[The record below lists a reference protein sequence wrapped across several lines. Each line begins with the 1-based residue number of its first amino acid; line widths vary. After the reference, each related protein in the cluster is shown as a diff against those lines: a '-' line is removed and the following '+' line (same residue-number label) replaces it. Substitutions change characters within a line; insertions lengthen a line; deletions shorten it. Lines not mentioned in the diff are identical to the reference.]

1 MSRLTILTK
10 DKAQVTMESLYQD
23 LERRIVAS
31 PPGLCPVDL
40 TRSFIKMCLAQ
51 SCGKCV
57 PCRVGLRQLARLF
70 DNVLDGEAN
79 EETVEN
85 IKLTAEGIY
94 YSADCAIGYEAAKL
108 ALKSVDGCIDDFES
122 HIHNGFCSCNSNQPV
137 ACVKSC
143 PAGVDI
149 PGYIALVQQGRY
161 ADAVRLIRRDNP
173 MPTTCAYICE
183 HPCENRCKRTIID
196 APVNIRGLKKMAV
209 DNSGIVPVPEC
220 EAPTGK
226 KVAIIGGGPG
236 GLSAAYYLALMGHK
250 VTIFEQ
256 RKQLGGMLR
265 YGIPNYR
272 FPRKK
277 LDEEIDSILS
287 TGIEVKKNISV
298 GKDISFDDI
307 TKEYDATYISI
318 GAHADKKI
326 GIEGEDAKSGITSAV
341 EMLRAIGDGD
351 MPDYTGK
358 KVIVIGGGNVAMDVA
373 RSSIRLGASK
383 VSIVYRR
390 RKADMTALEEE
401 VEGAEAEGCD
411 VLELMSPVRIKQDEE
426 GNAIGLIVKPQ
437 MISRVSHGRP
447 APKAAAKD
455 EVLLE
460 SDLIVVAIGQGIET
474 KSFEEHGIKVQRG
487 VISALNTGNITPQD
501 GEMSEGVFAGGDCA
515 SGPATVIKA
524 VAAAKV
530 TAANIDEYLGYHHE
544 ITCNVEIPLPNNADH
559 TPCCRVEL
567 SEREASERKHVFAG
581 GDCVTGPATVIKAI
595 AAGKVAA
602 ANIDEYL
609 GFNHEITC
617 DVEIPYA
624 SNEDKVAC
632 GRVEVALRDAAERK
646 NDFEPIEYGFS
657 CEEACQEAGR
667 CLRCDHFGF
676 GAFRGGRE
684 EQW

>member
-487 VISALNTGNITPQD
+487 VVSALNTGNITPQD
-501 GEMSEGVFAGGDCA
+501 GEMSEG
-515 SGPATVIKA
+515 
-524 VAAAKV
+524 
-530 TAANIDEYLGYHHE
+530 
-544 ITCNVEIPLPNNADH
+544 
-559 TPCCRVEL
+559 
-567 SEREASERKHVFAG
+567 VFAG

>member
-108 ALKSVDGCIDDFES
+108 VLKSVDGCIDDFES

-287 TGIEVKKNISV
+287 TGIEVKKNVSV

-307 TKEYDATYISI
+307 TNEYDATYISI

-501 GEMSEGVFAGGDCA
+501 GEMSEGVFAGGDC
-515 SGPATVIKA
+515 
-524 VAAAKV
+524 
-530 TAANIDEYLGYHHE
+530 
-544 ITCNVEIPLPNNADH
+544 
-559 TPCCRVEL
+559 
-567 SEREASERKHVFAG
+567 
-581 GDCVTGPATVIKAI
+581 VTGPATVIKAI

-676 GAFRGGRE
+676 GPFRGGRE

>member
-256 RKQLGGMLR
+256 RKKLGGMLR

-501 GEMSEGVFAGGDCA
+501 GEMSEGVFAGGDC
-515 SGPATVIKA
+515 
-524 VAAAKV
+524 
-530 TAANIDEYLGYHHE
+530 
-544 ITCNVEIPLPNNADH
+544 
-559 TPCCRVEL
+559 
-567 SEREASERKHVFAG
+567 
-581 GDCVTGPATVIKAI
+581 VTGPATVIKAI

>member
-10 DKAQVTMESLYQD
+10 DKAQVTMESMYQD

-70 DNVLDGEAN
+70 DNVLDGEAT

-137 ACVKSC
+137 SCVKSC

-149 PGYIALVQQGRY
+149 PGYIALVQQKRY

-209 DNSGIVPVPEC
+209 DNAGIVPVPEC
-220 EAPTGK
+220 EPDTGK

-307 TKEYDATYISI
+307 TDEYDATYISI
-318 GAHADKKI
+318 GAHADKKM
-326 GIEGEDAKSGITSAV
+326 GIEGEDARSGIISAV

-358 KVIVIGGGNVAMDVA
+358 RVIVIGGGNVAMDVA

-401 VEGAEAEGCD
+401 VVGAEAEGCD

-426 GNAIGLIVKPQ
+426 GNARGLVVKPQ
-437 MISRVSHGRP
+437 MISKVSHGRP
-447 APKAAAKD
+447 APKAASKD
-455 EVLLE
+455 EMLLE

-501 GEMSEGVFAGGDCA
+501 GEMSEG
-515 SGPATVIKA
+515 
-524 VAAAKV
+524 
-530 TAANIDEYLGYHHE
+530 
-544 ITCNVEIPLPNNADH
+544 
-559 TPCCRVEL
+559 
-567 SEREASERKHVFAG
+567 VFAG

-632 GRVEVALRDAAERK
+632 GRVEVALREAAERK

>member
-1 MSRLTILTK
+1 
-10 DKAQVTMESLYQD
+10 
-23 LERRIVAS
+23 
-31 PPGLCPVDL
+31 
-40 TRSFIKMCLAQ
+40 MCLAQ

-236 GLSAAYYLALMGHK
+236 GLSAAYYLALMGHN

-501 GEMSEGVFAGGDCA
+501 GEMSEGVFAGGDC
-515 SGPATVIKA
+515 
-524 VAAAKV
+524 
-530 TAANIDEYLGYHHE
+530 
-544 ITCNVEIPLPNNADH
+544 
-559 TPCCRVEL
+559 
-567 SEREASERKHVFAG
+567 
-581 GDCVTGPATVIKAI
+581 VTGPATVIKAI

>member
-307 TKEYDATYISI
+307 TKEYDAAYISI

-501 GEMSEGVFAGGDCA
+501 GEMSEGVFAGGDC
-515 SGPATVIKA
+515 
-524 VAAAKV
+524 
-530 TAANIDEYLGYHHE
+530 
-544 ITCNVEIPLPNNADH
+544 
-559 TPCCRVEL
+559 
-567 SEREASERKHVFAG
+567 
-581 GDCVTGPATVIKAI
+581 VTGPATVIKAI

>member
-10 DKAQVTMESLYQD
+10 DKAQVTMESMYQD

-70 DNVLDGEAN
+70 DNVLDGEAT

-137 ACVKSC
+137 SCVKSC

-149 PGYIALVQQGRY
+149 PGYIALVQQKRY

-209 DNSGIVPVPEC
+209 DNAGIVPVPEC
-220 EAPTGK
+220 EPATGK

-307 TKEYDATYISI
+307 TDEYDATYISI
-318 GAHADKKI
+318 GAHADKKM
-326 GIEGEDAKSGITSAV
+326 GIEGEDARSGIISAV

-358 KVIVIGGGNVAMDVA
+358 RVIVIGGGNVAMDVA

-401 VEGAEAEGCD
+401 VVGAEAEGCD

-426 GNAIGLIVKPQ
+426 GNAIGLVVKPQ
-437 MISRVSHGRP
+437 MISKVSHGRP
-447 APKAAAKD
+447 APKAASKD
-455 EVLLE
+455 EMLLE

-501 GEMSEGVFAGGDCA
+501 GEMSEG
-515 SGPATVIKA
+515 
-524 VAAAKV
+524 
-530 TAANIDEYLGYHHE
+530 
-544 ITCNVEIPLPNNADH
+544 
-559 TPCCRVEL
+559 
-567 SEREASERKHVFAG
+567 VFAG

-632 GRVEVALRDAAERK
+632 GRVEVALREAAERK

-667 CLRCDHFGF
+667 GLRCDHFGF

>member
-307 TKEYDATYISI
+307 TNEYDATYISI

-326 GIEGEDAKSGITSAV
+326 GIEGEDARSGITSAV

-411 VLELMSPVRIKQDEE
+411 VLELMSPVRIKQDED

-455 EVLLE
+455 EILLE

-501 GEMSEGVFAGGDCA
+501 GEMSEG
-515 SGPATVIKA
+515 
-524 VAAAKV
+524 
-530 TAANIDEYLGYHHE
+530 
-544 ITCNVEIPLPNNADH
+544 
-559 TPCCRVEL
+559 
-567 SEREASERKHVFAG
+567 VFAG

>member
-501 GEMSEGVFAGGDCA
+501 GEMSEGVFAGGDC
-515 SGPATVIKA
+515 
-524 VAAAKV
+524 
-530 TAANIDEYLGYHHE
+530 
-544 ITCNVEIPLPNNADH
+544 
-559 TPCCRVEL
+559 
-567 SEREASERKHVFAG
+567 
-581 GDCVTGPATVIKAI
+581 VTGPATVIKAI

-602 ANIDEYL
+602 ANIDECL

>member
-10 DKAQVTMESLYQD
+10 DKAQVTMESMYQD

-70 DNVLDGEAN
+70 DNVLDGEAT

-137 ACVKSC
+137 SCVKSC

-149 PGYIALVQQGRY
+149 PGYIALVQQKRY

-209 DNSGIVPVPEC
+209 DNAGIVPVPEC
-220 EAPTGK
+220 EPATGK

-256 RKQLGGMLR
+256 RKKLGGMLR

-307 TKEYDATYISI
+307 TEEYDATYISI
-318 GAHADKKI
+318 GAHADKKM

-358 KVIVIGGGNVAMDVA
+358 RVIVIGGGNVAMDVA

-401 VEGAEAEGCD
+401 VVGAEAEGCD

-426 GNAIGLIVKPQ
+426 GNAIGLVVKPQ
-437 MISRVSHGRP
+437 MISKVSHGRP
-447 APKAAAKD
+447 APKAASKD
-455 EVLLE
+455 EMLLE

-501 GEMSEGVFAGGDCA
+501 GEMSEG
-515 SGPATVIKA
+515 
-524 VAAAKV
+524 
-530 TAANIDEYLGYHHE
+530 
-544 ITCNVEIPLPNNADH
+544 
-559 TPCCRVEL
+559 
-567 SEREASERKHVFAG
+567 VFAG

-632 GRVEVALRDAAERK
+632 GRVEVALREAAERK
-646 NDFEPIEYGFS
+646 NDFEPIEYGFT

>member
-501 GEMSEGVFAGGDCA
+501 GEMSEGVFAGGDC
-515 SGPATVIKA
+515 
-524 VAAAKV
+524 
-530 TAANIDEYLGYHHE
+530 
-544 ITCNVEIPLPNNADH
+544 
-559 TPCCRVEL
+559 
-567 SEREASERKHVFAG
+567 
-581 GDCVTGPATVIKAI
+581 VTGPATVIKAI

-684 EQW
+684 GQW

>member
-226 KVAIIGGGPG
+226 KIAIIGGGPG

-287 TGIEVKKNISV
+287 TGIEVKKNVSV

-307 TKEYDATYISI
+307 TNEYDATYISI

-474 KSFEEHGIKVQRG
+474 KSFEEHGINVQRG

-501 GEMSEGVFAGGDCA
+501 GEMSEG
-515 SGPATVIKA
+515 
-524 VAAAKV
+524 
-530 TAANIDEYLGYHHE
+530 
-544 ITCNVEIPLPNNADH
+544 
-559 TPCCRVEL
+559 
-567 SEREASERKHVFAG
+567 VFAG

>member
-10 DKAQVTMESLYQD
+10 DKAQVTMESMYQD

-70 DNVLDGEAN
+70 DNVLDGEAT

-137 ACVKSC
+137 SCVKSC

-149 PGYIALVQQGRY
+149 PGYIALVQQKRY

-209 DNSGIVPVPEC
+209 DNAGIVPVPEC
-220 EAPTGK
+220 EPATGK

-307 TKEYDATYISI
+307 TEEYDATYISI
-318 GAHADKKI
+318 GAHADKKM

-358 KVIVIGGGNVAMDVA
+358 RVIVIGGGNVAMDVA

-401 VEGAEAEGCD
+401 VVGAEAEGCD

-426 GNAIGLIVKPQ
+426 GNAIGLVVKPQ
-437 MISRVSHGRP
+437 MISKVSHGRP
-447 APKAAAKD
+447 APKAASKD

-487 VISALNTGNITPQD
+487 VISALNTGNITPQE
-501 GEMSEGVFAGGDCA
+501 GEMSEG
-515 SGPATVIKA
+515 
-524 VAAAKV
+524 
-530 TAANIDEYLGYHHE
+530 
-544 ITCNVEIPLPNNADH
+544 
-559 TPCCRVEL
+559 
-567 SEREASERKHVFAG
+567 VFAG

-617 DVEIPYA
+617 DIEIPYA

-632 GRVEVALRDAAERK
+632 GRVEVALREAAERK
-646 NDFEPIEYGFS
+646 NDFEPIEYGFT

>member
-265 YGIPNYR
+265 YGNPNYR
-272 FPRKK
+272 IPKKK

-501 GEMSEGVFAGGDCA
+501 GEMSEGVFAGGDC
-515 SGPATVIKA
+515 
-524 VAAAKV
+524 
-530 TAANIDEYLGYHHE
+530 
-544 ITCNVEIPLPNNADH
+544 
-559 TPCCRVEL
+559 
-567 SEREASERKHVFAG
+567 
-581 GDCVTGPATVIKAI
+581 VTGPATVIKAI

>member
-1 MSRLTILTK
+1 MSRLNILTN
-10 DKAQVTMESLYQD
+10 DKAQVTMESMYQD

-70 DNVLDGEAN
+70 DNVLDGEAT

-137 ACVKSC
+137 SCVKSC

-149 PGYIALVQQGRY
+149 PGYIALVQQKRY

-209 DNSGIVPVPEC
+209 DNAGIVPVPEC
-220 EAPTGK
+220 EPDTGK

-307 TKEYDATYISI
+307 TDEYDATYISI
-318 GAHADKKI
+318 GAHADKKM
-326 GIEGEDAKSGITSAV
+326 GIEGEDARSGIISAV

-358 KVIVIGGGNVAMDVA
+358 RVIVIGGGNVAMDVA

-401 VEGAEAEGCD
+401 VVGAEAEGCD

-426 GNAIGLIVKPQ
+426 GNAIGLVVKPQ
-437 MISRVSHGRP
+437 MISKVSHGRP
-447 APKAAAKD
+447 APKAASKD
-455 EVLLE
+455 EMLLE

-501 GEMSEGVFAGGDCA
+501 GEMSEG
-515 SGPATVIKA
+515 
-524 VAAAKV
+524 
-530 TAANIDEYLGYHHE
+530 
-544 ITCNVEIPLPNNADH
+544 
-559 TPCCRVEL
+559 
-567 SEREASERKHVFAG
+567 VFAG

-632 GRVEVALRDAAERK
+632 GRVEVALREAAERK

>member
-1 MSRLTILTK
+1 MLNSGKRGLFLVSRLTILTK
-10 DKAQVTMESLYQD
+10 DKAQVTMESMYQV

-70 DNVLDGEAN
+70 DNVLDGEAT

-137 ACVKSC
+137 SCVKSC

-209 DNSGIVPVPEC
+209 DNAGIVPVPEC
-220 EAPTGK
+220 EPDTGK

-287 TGIEVKKNISV
+287 TGIEVKKNVSV

-307 TKEYDATYISI
+307 TEEYDATYISI
-318 GAHADKKI
+318 GAHADKKM

-358 KVIVIGGGNVAMDVA
+358 RVIVIGGGNVAMDVA

-401 VEGAEAEGCD
+401 VVGAEAEGCD
-411 VLELMSPVRIKQDEE
+411 VLELMSPVRIKKDEE
-426 GNAIGLIVKPQ
+426 GNAIGLVVKPQ
-437 MISRVSHGRP
+437 MISKVSHGRP
-447 APKAAAKD
+447 APKAASKD

-487 VISALNTGNITPQD
+487 VISALNTGNITPQE
-501 GEMSEGVFAGGDCA
+501 GEMSEG
-515 SGPATVIKA
+515 
-524 VAAAKV
+524 
-530 TAANIDEYLGYHHE
+530 
-544 ITCNVEIPLPNNADH
+544 
-559 TPCCRVEL
+559 
-567 SEREASERKHVFAG
+567 VFAG

-632 GRVEVALRDAAERK
+632 GRVEVALREAAERK
-646 NDFEPIEYGFS
+646 NDFEPIEYGFT

>member
-183 HPCENRCKRTIID
+183 HPCENRCKRTSID

-501 GEMSEGVFAGGDCA
+501 GEMSEGVFAGGDC
-515 SGPATVIKA
+515 
-524 VAAAKV
+524 
-530 TAANIDEYLGYHHE
+530 
-544 ITCNVEIPLPNNADH
+544 
-559 TPCCRVEL
+559 
-567 SEREASERKHVFAG
+567 
-581 GDCVTGPATVIKAI
+581 VTGPATVIKAI

>member
-426 GNAIGLIVKPQ
+426 CNAIGLIVKPQ

-501 GEMSEGVFAGGDCA
+501 GEMSEG
-515 SGPATVIKA
+515 
-524 VAAAKV
+524 
-530 TAANIDEYLGYHHE
+530 
-544 ITCNVEIPLPNNADH
+544 
-559 TPCCRVEL
+559 
-567 SEREASERKHVFAG
+567 VFAG

>member
-1 MSRLTILTK
+1 MVMLHYNSLDIEESCNDDIRLYIDIKRYIDVGLQIESGNIIIESEVYLLVSRLTILTK

-108 ALKSVDGCIDDFES
+108 ALKPVDGCIDDFES
-122 HIHNGFCSCNSNQPV
+122 HIHNGFCSCNSNQPI

-250 VTIFEQ
+250 VIIFEQ

-501 GEMSEGVFAGGDCA
+501 GEMSEGVFAGGDC
-515 SGPATVIKA
+515 
-524 VAAAKV
+524 
-530 TAANIDEYLGYHHE
+530 
-544 ITCNVEIPLPNNADH
+544 
-559 TPCCRVEL
+559 
-567 SEREASERKHVFAG
+567 
-581 GDCVTGPATVIKAI
+581 VTGPATVIKAI

>member
-31 PPGLCPVDL
+31 PPGLCTIDL

-474 KSFEEHGIKVQRG
+474 KSFEEHGNTVQRG

-501 GEMSEGVFAGGDCA
+501 GEMSEG
-515 SGPATVIKA
+515 
-524 VAAAKV
+524 
-530 TAANIDEYLGYHHE
+530 
-544 ITCNVEIPLPNNADH
+544 
-559 TPCCRVEL
+559 
-567 SEREASERKHVFAG
+567 VFAG

>member
-10 DKAQVTMESLYQD
+10 DKAQVTMESMYQD

-70 DNVLDGEAN
+70 DNVLDGEAT

-137 ACVKSC
+137 SCVKSC

-149 PGYIALVQQGRY
+149 PGYIALVQQKRY

-209 DNSGIVPVPEC
+209 DNAGIVPVPEC
-220 EAPTGK
+220 EPATGK

-307 TKEYDATYISI
+307 TEEYDATYISI
-318 GAHADKKI
+318 GAHADKKM

-358 KVIVIGGGNVAMDVA
+358 RVIVIGGGNVAMDVA

-401 VEGAEAEGCD
+401 VVGAEAEGCD

-426 GNAIGLIVKPQ
+426 GNAIGLVVKPQ
-437 MISRVSHGRP
+437 MISKVSHGRP
-447 APKAAAKD
+447 APRAASKD

-487 VISALNTGNITPQD
+487 VISALNTGNITPQE
-501 GEMSEGVFAGGDCA
+501 GEMSEG
-515 SGPATVIKA
+515 
-524 VAAAKV
+524 
-530 TAANIDEYLGYHHE
+530 
-544 ITCNVEIPLPNNADH
+544 
-559 TPCCRVEL
+559 
-567 SEREASERKHVFAG
+567 VFAG

-632 GRVEVALRDAAERK
+632 GRVEVALREAAERK

-657 CEEACQEAGR
+657 CEEAGQEAGR

>member
-358 KVIVIGGGNVAMDVA
+358 KVIVIGGGNVAKDVA

-501 GEMSEGVFAGGDCA
+501 GEMSEGVFAGGDC
-515 SGPATVIKA
+515 
-524 VAAAKV
+524 
-530 TAANIDEYLGYHHE
+530 
-544 ITCNVEIPLPNNADH
+544 
-559 TPCCRVEL
+559 
-567 SEREASERKHVFAG
+567 
-581 GDCVTGPATVIKAI
+581 VTGPATVIKAI

>member
-10 DKAQVTMESLYQD
+10 DKAQVTMESMYQD

-70 DNVLDGEAN
+70 DNVLDGEAT

-137 ACVKSC
+137 SCVKSC

-149 PGYIALVQQGRY
+149 PGYIALVQQKRY

-209 DNSGIVPVPEC
+209 DNAGIVPVPEC
-220 EAPTGK
+220 EPDTGK

-307 TKEYDATYISI
+307 TDEYDATYISI
-318 GAHADKKI
+318 GAHADKKM
-326 GIEGEDAKSGITSAV
+326 GIEGEDARSGIISAV

-358 KVIVIGGGNVAMDVA
+358 RVIVIGGGNVAMDVA

-401 VEGAEAEGCD
+401 VVGAEAEGCD

-426 GNAIGLIVKPQ
+426 GNAIGLVVKPQ
-437 MISRVSHGRP
+437 MISKVSHGRP
-447 APKAAAKD
+447 APKAASKD
-455 EVLLE
+455 EMLLE

-501 GEMSEGVFAGGDCA
+501 GEMSEGVFAGGDC
-515 SGPATVIKA
+515 
-524 VAAAKV
+524 
-530 TAANIDEYLGYHHE
+530 
-544 ITCNVEIPLPNNADH
+544 
-559 TPCCRVEL
+559 
-567 SEREASERKHVFAG
+567 
-581 GDCVTGPATVIKAI
+581 VTGPATVIKAI

-609 GFNHEITC
+609 GFNHEIKC

-632 GRVEVALRDAAERK
+632 GRVEVALREAAERK

>member
-1 MSRLTILTK
+1 MVMLHYSSLDIEESCNDDIRLYIGVGLQIESSNIIIESEVYLLVSRLTILTK

-277 LDEEIDSILS
+277 LDKEIDSILS

-501 GEMSEGVFAGGDCA
+501 GEMSEGVFAGGDC
-515 SGPATVIKA
+515 
-524 VAAAKV
+524 
-530 TAANIDEYLGYHHE
+530 
-544 ITCNVEIPLPNNADH
+544 
-559 TPCCRVEL
+559 
-567 SEREASERKHVFAG
+567 
-581 GDCVTGPATVIKAI
+581 VTGPATVIKAI

>member
-1 MSRLTILTK
+1 MQIESSNIIIESEVYLLVSRLTILTK

-287 TGIEVKKNISV
+287 TGIEVKKNVSV

-358 KVIVIGGGNVAMDVA
+358 KVIVIGGGNVATDVA

-411 VLELMSPVRIKQDEE
+411 VLELMSPVRIKQDED

-455 EVLLE
+455 EILLE

-501 GEMSEGVFAGGDCA
+501 GEMSEG
-515 SGPATVIKA
+515 
-524 VAAAKV
+524 
-530 TAANIDEYLGYHHE
+530 
-544 ITCNVEIPLPNNADH
+544 
-559 TPCCRVEL
+559 
-567 SEREASERKHVFAG
+567 VFAG

>member
-1 MSRLTILTK
+1 MLNSGKRGLFLVSRLTILTK
-10 DKAQVTMESLYQD
+10 DKAQVTMESMYQD
-23 LERRIVAS
+23 LERRIVAA
-31 PPGLCPVDL
+31 PPGVCPVDL

-70 DNVLDGEAN
+70 DNVLDGEAT

-137 ACVKSC
+137 SCVKSC

-209 DNSGIVPVPEC
+209 DNAGIVPVPEC
-220 EAPTGK
+220 EPDTGK

-287 TGIEVKKNISV
+287 TGIEVKKNVSV

-307 TKEYDATYISI
+307 TEEYDATYISI
-318 GAHADKKI
+318 GAHADKKM

-358 KVIVIGGGNVAMDVA
+358 RVIVIGGGNVAMDVA

-401 VEGAEAEGCD
+401 VVGAEAEGCD
-411 VLELMSPVRIKQDEE
+411 VLELMSPVRIKKDEE
-426 GNAIGLIVKPQ
+426 GNAIGLVVKPQ
-437 MISRVSHGRP
+437 MISKVSHGRP
-447 APKAAAKD
+447 APKAASKD

-487 VISALNTGNITPQD
+487 VISALNTGNITPQE
-501 GEMSEGVFAGGDCA
+501 GEMSEG
-515 SGPATVIKA
+515 
-524 VAAAKV
+524 
-530 TAANIDEYLGYHHE
+530 
-544 ITCNVEIPLPNNADH
+544 
-559 TPCCRVEL
+559 
-567 SEREASERKHVFAG
+567 VFAG

-632 GRVEVALRDAAERK
+632 GRVEVALREAAERK
-646 NDFEPIEYGFS
+646 NDFEPIEYGFT

>member
-411 VLELMSPVRIKQDEE
+411 VLELMSPVRIKQDED

-501 GEMSEGVFAGGDCA
+501 GEMSEG
-515 SGPATVIKA
+515 
-524 VAAAKV
+524 
-530 TAANIDEYLGYHHE
+530 
-544 ITCNVEIPLPNNADH
+544 
-559 TPCCRVEL
+559 
-567 SEREASERKHVFAG
+567 VFAG